1 MDLDT
6 NIGGAHLSTQLR
18 IKQLVLAS
26 NVRARPSLVEI
37 ARELGLTPRTLQR
50 RLKAESTTYR
60 TVLDQARLELAGRA
74 LLESATTARVAES
87 LGFSEPA
94 AFQRAFKRWTGTT
107 VRKYLQSHTA
117 APAALNVPS

>member
-1 MDLDT
+1 MDLDA
-6 NIGGAHLSTQLR
+6 NIGGPALSTQIR
-18 IKQLVLAS
+18 IKQFVLA
-26 NVRARPSLVEI
+26 NDVRNRPSLVEV

-74 LLESATTARVAES
+74 LLQSAPTARVAES

-107 VRKYLQSHTA
+107 VRKYLQSHA
-117 APAALNVPS
+117 APAMAQSA